1 MTSKRNIELFDSAA
15 RGLAKKELLTM
26 NSRKVIVIGAGFSG
40 LAAAESLNAAGMQVT
55 VLEAR
60 DRVGGRARTEQQ
72 ADDIWLDYG
81 GQWLGPGQAEM
92 YALAKRLGHSTWPMH
107 VAGKNRT
114 LFSGRLGAYHGSI
127 PFNLP
132 LTALRSLGY
141 AFLRLSWLLRSID
154 EESPWLSP
162 RAVELDNQT
171 VGDWMREHVRH
182 PDAFSVFSI
191 SVKSVFA
198 AHPDD
203 ISLLHALFYFRS
215 GGGFFSLVESE
226 GGAQQDRLERGMQP
240 LAESYAELLSARGVK
255 ILLNNPVGRI
265 EQQSD
270 KAKVITS
277 SAEWECASV
286 ICAAPP
292 ALASDIEFDPP
303 LPDEKQRLLHNLQP
317 GCAIKCF
324 ATYETP
330 FWRKQ
335 GWSGSAVS
343 DQPPVHICFDVTPPD
358 ESRGI
363 LMGFIEGRDGVEYS
377 ERSSDERKMAFLRA
391 LESWFGA
398 EAASPVAYYDHSWRQ
413 DEWAR
418 GCYAG
423 VAAPGHW
430 TSVGHV
436 IREPSGRIFWAGTET
451 STKWNGYFEGAVR
464 AGKRAAAEVIE
475 GLTQAG

>member
-1 MTSKRNIELFDSAA
+1 
-15 RGLAKKELLTM
+15 M
-26 NSRKVIVIGAGFSG
+26 NSNKVIVIGAGFSG
-40 LAAAESLNAAGMQVT
+40 LAAAEKLNAAGMQVT

-72 ADDIWLDYG
+72 ADSIWLDYG
-81 GQWLGPGQAEM
+81 GQWLGPGQNEM
-92 YALAKRLGHSTWPMH
+92 YALAKRLGHSTWPMY

-114 LFSGRLGAYHGSI
+114 LFSGRLGAYRGSI

-132 LTALRSLGY
+132 LPALRSLAY
-141 AFLRLSWLLRSID
+141 AFVRLSWLIRRINK
-154 EESPWLSP
+154 ESPWLSP
-162 RAVELDNQT
+162 RAEELDSQT
-171 VGDWMREHVRH
+171 MGDWMREHVRH
-182 PDAFSVFSI
+182 PDAFSLLSI

-198 AHPDD
+198 ADPDD

-226 GGAQQDRLERGMQP
+226 GGAQQDRLERGVQP
-240 LAESYAELLSARGVK
+240 LAESYAKLLEERGVN
-255 ILLNNPVGRI
+255 ILLNHPVSKI
-265 EQQSD
+265 EQQTD
-270 KAKVITS
+270 AVKVFMS
-277 SAEWECASV
+277 AAEWECGSV

-292 ALASDIEFDPP
+292 ALASEIEFEPP
-303 LPDEKQRLLHNLQP
+303 LADKKQSLLSNLQP

-324 ATYETP
+324 AVYPTP
-330 FWRKQ
+330 FWRER

-343 DQPPVHICFDVTPPD
+343 DEPPVHVCFDVTPPD
-358 ESRGI
+358 ENRGI
-363 LMGFIEGRDGVEYS
+363 LMGFIEGRDGVAYS
-377 ERSSDERKMAFLRA
+377 ERSPEKRKAEFLRA

-398 EAASPVAYYDHSWRQ
+398 EAARPIAYYDHSWRQ

-430 TSVGHV
+430 TSVGHA

-451 STKWNGYFEGAVR
+451 STEWNGYFEGAVR
-464 AGKRAAAEVIE
+464 AGIRAAEEVIE
-475 GLTQAG
+475 GLIPAG